1 MNKLQKLETKLKEAV
16 EEVVKF
22 EEKIR
27 KEERKQSKEIKL
39 MHLTEDFEII
49 ETTLSDLGIRYNEKK
64 YENLK
69 AGQFAFE
76 YYSYNQS
83 YTNLFLE
90 KDKIK
95 FLDELIKFKLEDAK
109 KEQKSIAK
117 STASIEIKNK
127 QIDILEKLKEE

>member
-1 MNKLQKLETKLKEAV
+1 MNKLQELETKLKEAV

-22 EEKIR
+22 EEKLR
-27 KEERKQSKEIKL
+27 KEEVKLSKEIKL
-39 MHLTEDFEII
+39 MRLTEEFEII

-69 AGQFAFE
+69 AGQFKFE
-76 YYSYNQS
+76 DYSWNQT
-83 YTNLFLE
+83 YANLFFE

-95 FLDELIKFKLEDAK
+95 FLNELIKYKLENVEQ
-109 KEQKSIAK
+109 EQKSIAK